1 MKLKPRDE
9 WAEWLLHRRHGGDPE
24 ALRRQLAWLYPIRD
38 RVLGNAHVRE
48 GDVVLDVGCGDGLI
62 AFGALE
68 KVGPSGRVIFSDIS
82 QDLLDHSRALAE
94 QIGELERCTFV
105 RAGAQDLSPLA
116 DGSVDV
122 VTTRSVIIYV
132 KPKERALREFFRVL
146 RAGGR
151 LSMFEPINRFNEARA
166 ANISYEGL
174 DMSPVIDIYTKI
186 RDFYAALQP
195 RERDPMLDFDERDLV
210 DLVDSAG
217 FRSVELEYHAEIAPP
232 KEPRSWERAI
242 RSAWNPR
249 SRRLRKRCSGCLH
262 PTRSSATRTTCG
274 HSSRATLDA
283 LATRTHFSGRR
294 SEFRLVRRVPGSL
307 HRQDPQQTS
316 HSQWIRELT
325 SMSRCDCGS
334 AGPRN

>member
-242 RSAWNPR
+242 RSAWNPKIPTLKEAMQRLLTPDEIQRYTDYMRPLFESDAGR
-249 SRRLRKRCSGCLH
+249 SRNAHAFLW
-262 PTRSSATRTTCG
+262 ATK
-274 HSSRATLDA
+274 
-283 LATRTHFSGRR
+283 
-294 SEFRLVRRVPGSL
+294 
-307 HRQDPQQTS
+307 
-316 HSQWIRELT
+316 
-325 SMSRCDCGS
+325 
-334 AGPRN
+334 

>member
-151 LSMFEPINRFNEARA
+151 LSMFEPINRFSEPRA
-166 ANISYEGL
+166 ANVSYEGL
-174 DMSPVIDIYTKI
+174 DMSPVIDIYRKI
-186 RDFYAALQP
+186 RPGDPATMESARNLLKNIFY
-195 RERDPMLDFDERDLV
+195 D
-210 DLVDSAG
+210 
-217 FRSVELEYHAEIAPP
+217 
-232 KEPRSWERAI
+232 
-242 RSAWNPR
+242 
-249 SRRLRKRCSGCLH
+249 SRRYDLAKVGRYKMNKKLGPKL
-262 PTRSSATRTTCG
+262 PLTARTLE
-274 HSSRATLDA
+274 SPLDA
-283 LATRTHFSGRR
+283 T
-294 SEFRLVRRVPGSL
+294 
-307 HRQDPQQTS
+307 
-316 HSQWIRELT
+316 
-325 SMSRCDCGS
+325 
-334 AGPRN
+334 